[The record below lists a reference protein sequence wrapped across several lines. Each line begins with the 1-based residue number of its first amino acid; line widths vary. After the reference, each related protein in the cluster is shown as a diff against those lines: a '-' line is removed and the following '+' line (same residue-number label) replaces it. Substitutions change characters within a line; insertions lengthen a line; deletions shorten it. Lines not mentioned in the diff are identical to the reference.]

1 MLTLTICC
9 CCSVSQLCRTLH
21 ERFPCPSLSTKVYS
35 NSCSLSCWYHP
46 FSLSSVIPFSSCLQF
61 FPKSGIFIMSR
72 HFPSGGPSIGASA
85 LASVLSINIQGWFTL
100 GLTGLISLQS
110 KGLPRVFSSNRVR
123 SINSSVLSHFYCPVL
138 TSMHDSWKNNS
149 FDETDLCWQNNV
161 SAF

>member
-85 LASVLSINIQGWFTL
+85 LASVLSINIQGWFPCSPRDSQES
-100 GLTGLISLQS
+100 SLAPQF
-110 KGLPRVFSSNRVR
+110 K
-123 SINSSVLSHFYCPVL
+123 SINSLVLSLLSGPTR
-138 TSMHDSWKNNS
+138 TSVHLILGNENKNK
-149 FDETDLCWQNNV
+149 FDHTLK
-161 SAF
+161 